1 MIIECIN
8 CSRKFNLNEHILDP
22 NGSKVRCTKCGQTFR
37 VFPTYLDRYKQSLPT
52 KNEMNTIEVNNH
64 KTDPASDEQRM
75 GHRIKVS
82 VPASCIS
89 TDADGNSLDFN
100 IGRITDVS
108 RENIA
113 IEIFCNSSFEYI
125 SISFITLDDKEV
137 QIKGKVVRTKRNALG
152 KRKIELSLIGTSRE
166 IADFVSQLVKYHYN
180 ATNSVD
186 KIQKSEKSQYEKI
199 GSRLDFRS

>member
-22 NGSKVRCTKCGQTFR
+22 NGSKVRCTKCGQIFR

-52 KNEMNTIEVNNH
+52 ENEITTIEVNDH
-64 KTDPASDEQRM
+64 STDTASGEQRIN
-75 GHRIKVS
+75 HRIKVS

-100 IGRITDVS
+100 MGRITDVS
-108 RENIA
+108 QENIA
-113 IEIFCNSSFEYI
+113 IEIFCISSFEY
-125 SISFITLDDKEV
+125 SSLSFITLDDKEI

-152 KRKIELSLIGTSRE
+152 KRKIELSLIGAPRE
-166 IADFVSQLVKYHYN
+166 ISDFVSQLVRYHHY
-180 ATNSVD
+180 TTRPVD
-186 KIQKSEKSQYEKI
+186 KVQGNEKDQPAISCS
-199 GSRLDFRS
+199 GCAT

>member
-8 CSRKFNLNEHILDP
+8 CSIKFNLNEHILNPD
-22 NGSKVRCTKCGQTFR
+22 GSKVRCTKCGQIFR
-37 VFPTYLDRYKQSLPT
+37 AFPAYLDRYKQSLPT
-52 KNEMNTIEVNNH
+52 KNEMNPIEVNNNQ
-64 KTDPASDEQRM
+64 TDTASDEQRM

-108 RENIA
+108 KEGLA
-113 IEIFCNSSFEYI
+113 IEIFCISSFEY
-125 SISFITLDDKEV
+125 SSLSFITLDDKEI

-152 KRKIELSLIGTSRE
+152 KRKIELSLIGTPRE
-166 IADFVSQLVKYHYN
+166 IADFVLQLVRYHHY
-180 ATNSVD
+180 ATRPVD
-186 KIQKSEKSQYEKI
+186 KVQGKEKDQPAISCS
-199 GSRLDFRS
+199 GCAT